1 MLHNRSRFLTLLGI
15 ATLLILLAPFT
26 ASTRHAQAQT
36 LVHSSAQVTVFAT
49 GLNNPR
55 GLRFGPDGKLYVAV
69 GGLGGTQSTTPAQ
82 CMQVPAPIGPYTGGF
97 TSRISKIN
105 AAGNRTTV
113 IDQLPSSQTSAGS
126 GGLTSGVADIQFI
139 DGILYG
145 MEAGAGCSHGLAGTN
160 NTIFRVNADG
170 TRTNIANLSAFVK
183 THPVTNPS
191 LDDFEPDG
199 TWYSMV
205 EVHNVLYVTEP
216 NHQEVD
222 RVTRDGQITRVIDL
236 STLFVPPSNWQG
248 PTSMVYHNGNFYFG
262 VLGTFPVRPRT
273 QNIYKLTPGGHVSV
287 VASGLTAVLG
297 IAFDARG
304 RLYALETDTVA
315 GFPGPSAAN
324 SGKVVRI
331 NTDGT
336 LTTIASGLNFPSAM
350 TFDPDGDSLYVSNNG
365 FGVPVPGAGQIVR
378 IHVDQGVCDSCDE
391 RMEVSRLHP
400 LGRK

>member
-1 MLHNRSRFLTLLGI
+1 MKTMKNQALTLVGLLTVLSALTLMPAFGQVASRSRPQG
-15 ATLLILLAPFT
+15 
-26 ASTRHAQAQT
+26 
-36 LVHSSAQVTVFAT
+36 SAQSPQNVSVFAT

-55 GLRFGPDGKLYVAV
+55 GLKFGPDGNLYVAE
-69 GGLGGTQSTTPAQ
+69 GGLGGSQSTTPAQ
-82 CMQVPAPIGPYTGGF
+82 CTQVPAVGPYTGGF

-105 AAGNRTTV
+105 AAGKRTTV
-113 IDQLPSSQTSAGS
+113 IDHLPSSQTSAAS
-126 GGLTSGVADIQFI
+126 GGLTSGVSDIQFI
-139 DGILYG
+139 DGTLYG

-160 NTIFRVNADG
+160 NTIFQVNANG
-170 TRTNIANLSAFVK
+170 AKTTVANLSAFVK

-191 LDDFEPDG
+191 LEDFEPDG

-205 EVHNVLYVTEP
+205 KVQNVLYVTEP
-216 NHQEVD
+216 NHQEVN
-222 RVTRDGQITRVIDL
+222 RVTRNGQITRVIDL

-304 RLYALETDTVA
+304 RLYALETDTVV

-331 NTDGT
+331 NTDGN
-336 LTTIASGLNFPSAM
+336 LTTI
-350 TFDPDGDSLYVSNNG
+350 TY
-365 FGVPVPGAGQIVR
+365 
-378 IHVDQGVCDSCDE
+378 
-391 RMEVSRLHP
+391 
-400 LGRK
+400 